1 MPTAASGPSRVASTV
16 SEVWRGT
23 WVVAYREILR
33 FVGDRSR
40 AFSSLLMPLLFLVV
54 FGAGFNKVMGPLAQG
69 VDYIR
74 FMYPGILAM
83 TVLTGSL
90 FAGISVV
97 WDREFGFLKEIL
109 VAPLGRTGIVLG
121 KAIGGTVV
129 VLLQALVMLVLAPI
143 LGVPLSPGLVLTLIP
158 VVVVLSLGLSGLG
171 ILIASFMQSQ
181 QGFQMLVQILIFPLI
196 FLAGVFF
203 PVNDV
208 PGWMEVISKVNPL
221 TYGVDAIRQIFLGG
235 ETGLGVTV
243 FGHVMSLGEE
253 VLMIGLLGAILL
265 GGAVLSFNRQE

>member
-1 MPTAASGPSRVASTV
+1 M

-33 FVGDRSR
+33 FIGDRSR

-129 VLLQALVMLVLAPI
+129 VLLQTLVMLVLAPI
-143 LGVPLSPGLVLTLIP
+143 LGVPLSLGLVLTLVP
-158 VVVVLSLGLSGLG
+158 VVVMLSLGLSGLG

-221 TYGVDAIRQIFLGG
+221 TYGVDAIRQIFLGSH
-235 ETGLGVTV
+235 TGLGVTV
-243 FGHVMSLGEE
+243 LGHVMSLGEE
-253 VLMIGLLGAILL
+253 ALMIGLLGAVML
-265 GGAVLSFNRQE
+265 GGAVLSFNRQD

>member
-1 MPTAASGPSRVASTV
+1 M

-129 VLLQALVMLVLAPI
+129 VLLQALVMLILAPI
-143 LGVPLSPGLVLTLIP
+143 LGVPLSLGLVLTLVP
-158 VVVVLSLGLSGLG
+158 VVVLLSLGLSGLG

-208 PGWMEVISKVNPL
+208 PGWMEVISKINPL
-221 TYGVDAIRQIFLGG
+221 TYGVDAIRQIFLGSH
-235 ETGLGVTV
+235 TGLGVTV
-243 FGHVMSLGEE
+243 LGHVMSLGEE
-253 VLMIGLLGAILL
+253 VLMIGLLGAALL